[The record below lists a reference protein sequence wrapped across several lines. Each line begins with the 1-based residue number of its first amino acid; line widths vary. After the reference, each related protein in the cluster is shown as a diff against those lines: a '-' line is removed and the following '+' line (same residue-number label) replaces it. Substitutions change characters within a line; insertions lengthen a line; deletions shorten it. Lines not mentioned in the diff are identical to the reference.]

1 MEVSDNVFAFNYHV
15 NLTMTHTQAR
25 IIFRV
30 LQPNGYFLYPYP
42 NIPIPASLV
51 ISLEFLSYSLPFT
64 NKDTFAA
71 LDYRLAPETNFPGP
85 LHDAATGYFRLTE
98 DLRIPPEN
106 IVLAGDSAGGGL
118 CLALMLYLRDNN
130 YPLPSG
136 AILMSPWVG
145 TYFPELI
152 P

>member
-64 NKDTFAA
+64 NTKTRSQLSIIA
-71 LDYRLAPETNFPGP
+71 
-85 LHDAATGYFRLTE
+85 
-98 DLRIPPEN
+98 
-106 IVLAGDSAGGGL
+106 
-118 CLALMLYLRDNN
+118 
-130 YPLPSG
+130 
-136 AILMSPWVG
+136 
-145 TYFPELI
+145 
-152 P
+152 